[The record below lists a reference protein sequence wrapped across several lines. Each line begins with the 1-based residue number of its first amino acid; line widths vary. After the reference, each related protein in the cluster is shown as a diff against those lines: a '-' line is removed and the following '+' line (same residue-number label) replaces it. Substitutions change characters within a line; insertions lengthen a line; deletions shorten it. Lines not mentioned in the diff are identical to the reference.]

1 MVKNI
6 YGIRNISIDAQA
18 KCYCPLGR
26 DWYTNHFT
34 IDIEVAEDIPDYVEL
49 DKTGYIKAGEDC
61 KTSSEGIFAA
71 GDIRTK
77 PLRQVVTAVA
87 DGATAVQSV
96 ERYLHSR

>member
-1 MVKNI
+1 MVKNK

-49 DKTGYIKAGEDC
+49 DKWIAENINGRSLIIE
-61 KTSSEGIFAA
+61 E
-71 GDIRTK
+71 
-77 PLRQVVTAVA
+77 
-87 DGATAVQSV
+87 ATAAVYQHVMENYQPYSCAV
-96 ERYLHSR
+96 RSYVDDAAHSPVTVTI